1 MWTNDLP
8 AGLGRDLA
16 RLGRVEP
23 PAPGVLDAAR
33 ERLWAAVAAEMLP
46 AKEDTGAR
54 ERLWAAVA
62 AEMLS
67 AEEDAGARNAAGQ
80 ESPRH
85 ARRQGEPDA

>member
-1 MWTNDLP
+1 MTNDLP
-8 AGLGRDLA
+8 AELGRDLA

-33 ERLWAAVAAEMLP
+33 ERLWAAVAAEMLS
-46 AKEDTGAR
+46 TR
-54 ERLWAAVA
+54 
-62 AEMLS
+62 
-67 AEEDAGARNAAGQ
+67 EDAGARYTAGQ

>member
-1 MWTNDLP
+1 MLTNDLP

-33 ERLWAAVAAEMLP
+33 ERLWAAVAAEML
-46 AKEDTGAR
+46 
-54 ERLWAAVA
+54 
-62 AEMLS
+62 S

>member
-1 MWTNDLP
+1 MTNDPP
-8 AGLGRDLA
+8 AELGRDLA

-33 ERLWAAVAAEMLP
+33 ERLWAAVAAEMLS
-46 AKEDTGAR
+46 AKEDT
-54 ERLWAAVA
+54 
-62 AEMLS
+62 
-67 AEEDAGARNAAGQ
+67 ARNAAGQ